1 MECKPCGAGNSFV
14 VEDAVTDLHIHP
26 IEIQIEIVAVAFNLT
41 RLQVRGRINL

>member
-26 IEIQIEIVAVAFNLT
+26 IEIGIVAVAFNLT